1 MEGERTSVSP
11 LCDLHF
17 TCAPGRT
24 RTGDPLLRGIRVAPA
39 SAQVRLHVSAGA
51 RAVWRAHGAAGGVQA
66 RGVQAGLGS
75 LADGSTD
82 PRACYVPVA
91 GTQTQSPMPAGSSVD
106 AQLLGR
112 RRRQPAGSHSF
123 AAGCRTRLPA
133 RPATSRLATYHD
145 GVVHLA
151 MEIEEVIDTIT
162 ALLDAD
168 DDSTVNTSMRI
179 PSALRDAAS
188 LAVDHLGVASSTTAL
203 TSDVLRSAIETAV
216 MAAALEAHYRRA
228 PDARPTLAET
238 ALALAAQDGSPLA
251 ARREL
256 VERAAADVLAR
267 RPDADAD
274 DVLLWAEAQQAVGA

>member
-1 MEGERTSVSP
+1 
-11 LCDLHF
+11 
-17 TCAPGRT
+17 
-24 RTGDPLLRGIRVAPA
+24 
-39 SAQVRLHVSAGA
+39 
-51 RAVWRAHGAAGGVQA
+51 
-66 RGVQAGLGS
+66 
-75 LADGSTD
+75 
-82 PRACYVPVA
+82 
-91 GTQTQSPMPAGSSVD
+91 
-106 AQLLGR
+106 
-112 RRRQPAGSHSF
+112 
-123 AAGCRTRLPA
+123 
-133 RPATSRLATYHD
+133 
-145 GVVHLA
+145 

-238 ALALAAQDGSPLA
+238 ALALAAQDGSALA